1 LRSSG
6 TTGTGDSARTR
17 IGLPH
22 EHQNPFAGIVW
33 DEGKVYQYF
42 TGPPNNWD
50 RDKTFHNVL
59 RKLDPAEVEGSAW
72 DPASIMEYAFRAGL
86 IVEPEEYS
94 AAGVHPPGT
103 ISEAD
108 KQYVL
113 GWYPRSA
120 TKLRRR
126 WIRSNPCLC
135 PSSPASR
142 PTSHCRRHALVR
154 RTTPGHRGK
163 PQSCTGDSIRP

>member
-1 LRSSG
+1 MRSSG

-33 DEGKVYQYF
+33 DDGKVYQYF

-50 RDKTFHNVL
+50 RNKTFHYVL

-72 DPASIMEYAFRAGL
+72 DPTSIMEYAFRAGL

-94 AAGVHPPGT
+94 AADVHPPGT

-126 WIRSNPCLC
+126 WILSKSVPLSLKPGEQADFTLSPPRVSTTYYAW
-135 PSSPASR
+135 SSGETA
-142 PTSHCRRHALVR
+142 
-154 RTTPGHRGK
+154 
-163 PQSCTGDSIRP
+163 IMYW